1 MFLSVNVWKKREHT
15 KQNKHLYYHL
25 PTQTKYSVQ
34 RFVVHSWISNKNE
47 KHLRTICH
55 LTLKVCR
62 RKKKLCEF
70 AINYFPLSNAR
81 LGPQILPSAAQRRQR
96 AGGRPASQAM
106 PLRPLPPARTF
117 QRKRSF
123 HPKALST
130 FPPFSSRCARAV
142 RPLPPRPSRNKFSL
156 KIFFTFI
163 RVNFA
168 FFSLS

>member
-1 MFLSVNVWKKREHT
+1 MSPNIES
-15 KQNKHLYYHL
+15 L
-25 PTQTKYSVQ
+25 PT
-34 RFVVHSWISNKNE
+34 
-47 KHLRTICH
+47 
-55 LTLKVCR
+55 
-62 RKKKLCEF
+62 KKKLCEF

-156 KIFFTFI
+156 NFFFAFF
-163 RVNFA
+163 RVIFA
-168 FFSLS
+168 FFSLSYEDQKVHFRCHESSSEYESTFAPPVVEC